1 MPRLLDPVTD
11 LAEIEKIIKS
21 SHFVEATLG
30 EKRKIVSNVKDAN
43 IVVHKTEFG
52 TIDMYWLF
60 CESNFKRKKVFR
72 EGGGV
77 YFFIKE

>member
-11 LAEIEKIIKS
+11 LEEIEKIIKS

-30 EKRKIVSNVKDAN
+30 EKRKIVSSVKDAN
-43 IVVHKTEFG
+43 IAVHKTAFG
-52 TIDMYWLF
+52 TINIYGLF
-60 CESNFKRKKVFR
+60 IDPSFKRRKAFR

-77 YFFIKE
+77 YFFVC